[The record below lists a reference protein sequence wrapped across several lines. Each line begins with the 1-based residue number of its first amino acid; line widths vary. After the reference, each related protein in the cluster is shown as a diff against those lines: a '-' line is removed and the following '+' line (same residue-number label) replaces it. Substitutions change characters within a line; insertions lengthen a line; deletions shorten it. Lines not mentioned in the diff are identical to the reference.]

1 MQGGLISNIK
11 EGSCVSKTVV
21 PTTATEVCDEEPKL
35 SARTFWKTL
44 RLAKWRTALL
54 NVAILFKNSQAFILQ
69 LITAIV

>member
-1 MQGGLISNIK
+1 MQGGLIWNIK

-44 RLAKWRTALL
+44 RLAKWRTAVL

-69 LITAIV
+69 LITSIV